1 MVKELPSKSSIS
13 LFEEKKIP
21 FCQTC
26 LKEVEEE
33 GNKEYYNAF
42 KSCKNCT
49 GFEEAKFIFE
59 KKEIASN
66 KILFEKLALL
76 INEDKKIKIK
86 TLSGIFIFSKLKNI
100 ENSSK
105 LLVTNLKNINTL
117 VIEKKAEIEALSS
130 VEKPSIDFEINES
143 YKQKNN
149 IKKEKINIRFS
160 NDLTLLL
167 LSKELE
173 KYEINFLN
181 IEENG
186 EFDYFLDVK
195 CKKDIY
201 IDIPKIKCFDN
212 KKLILESNS
221 YPKKLDLVF
230 EKFKEKNKAQFMTVL
245 WENNL
250 FKESI
255 LNFYISCKNS
265 DGISYYSEKIDGLVD
280 IIEPLYIPNSIK
292 EIFEGIENKPSGK
305 KLISSYKEKFPQ
317 DYKIALNSSISFS
330 NNSFY
335 TYFQIAKVVL
345 NFKNEI
351 LENVTKSSLEKG
363 SKLDY
368 KLLDSKKI
376 FHRKFDYLALFKTA
390 ISLKLKGVDERI
402 ISLGFMESLANFIGK
417 EIENINSV
425 YGITGVSLCGD
436 MFTNDKFNFLVEKSI
451 TKSFKIY
458 YNKEFVIQK

>member
-1 MVKELPSKSSIS
+1 MVKELPNKSSIS

-66 KILFEKLALL
+66 KILFEKLASL

-117 VIEKKAEIEALSS
+117 VIEKKVEIEALSS

-160 NDLTLLL
+160 NDLTLFL
-167 LSKELE
+167 LSKKLE

-181 IEENG
+181 IEETG

-201 IDIPKIKCFDN
+201 IDIPKIKCFDD

-255 LNFYISCKNS
+255 LNFYISSKNN
-265 DGISYYSEKIDGLVD
+265 DGISYYSEEIDGLVD
-280 IIEPLYIPNSIK
+280 IIEPLPIPKSIK
-292 EIFEGIENKPSGK
+292 KIFEEIEKESKGK
-305 KLISSYKEKFPQ
+305 KLISSYKKKFPE
-317 DYKIALNSSISFS
+317 DYKIALNSPISFV
-330 NNSFY
+330 NNSFF
-335 TYFQIAKVVL
+335 TYFQIAKIVL
-345 NFKNEI
+345 NFEKEI
-351 LENVTKSSLEKG
+351 LENATECLLEKG
-363 SKLDY
+363 LRIDY
-368 KLLDSKKI
+368 KLFDSKKI
-376 FHRKFDYLALFKTA
+376 FHRKFDYIALFSSA
-390 ISLKLKGVDERI
+390 ISFKLAGVDERA
-402 ISLGFMESLANFIGK
+402 ISLGFIESLANFIAN
-417 EIENINSV
+417 EIDNINSV
-425 YGITGVSLCGD
+425 YAISGISLCGD
-436 MFTNDKFNFLVEKSI
+436 MFTNDKFNFLVEKNI

>member
-1 MVKELPSKSSIS
+1 M
-13 LFEEKKIP
+13 
-21 FCQTC
+21 
-26 LKEVEEE
+26 
-33 GNKEYYNAF
+33 
-42 KSCKNCT
+42 
-49 GFEEAKFIFE
+49 
-59 KKEIASN
+59 
-66 KILFEKLALL
+66 
-76 INEDKKIKIK
+76 
-86 TLSGIFIFSKLKNI
+86 
-100 ENSSK
+100 
-105 LLVTNLKNINTL
+105 
-117 VIEKKAEIEALSS
+117 
-130 VEKPSIDFEINES
+130 
-143 YKQKNN
+143 
-149 IKKEKINIRFS
+149 
-160 NDLTLLL
+160 
-167 LSKELE
+167 SKELE

-345 NFKNEI
+345 NFKND
-351 LENVTKSSLEKG
+351 
-363 SKLDY
+363 DY
-368 KLLDSKKI
+368 
-376 FHRKFDYLALFKTA
+376 T
-390 ISLKLKGVDERI
+390 
-402 ISLGFMESLANFIGK
+402 
-417 EIENINSV
+417 
-425 YGITGVSLCGD
+425 
-436 MFTNDKFNFLVEKSI
+436 
-451 TKSFKIY
+451 
-458 YNKEFVIQK
+458 